1 MNRTKI
7 YDHLL
12 VTLGCR
18 AGVMDMRGDIDLPIG
33 TYGEDDLAEF
43 AARTVDDYM
52 TTDGDTPFDEY
63 IETALLAK
71 YGKENRSIHSKSR
84 PEGAKH

>member
-7 YDHLL
+7 HAHLL

-18 AGVMDMRGDIDLPIG
+18 AGVMDMRGDITLPYG

-52 TTDGDTPFDEY
+52 ALQSDDTSFDEF

-71 YGKENRSIHSKSR
+71 YGKENN
-84 PEGAKH
+84 A